1 MKLGNVKLSIME
13 IKQLIMMEQLNLN
26 FTGGRCHLP
35 LWTNPN
41 DKWATI
47 LWKKLEKNVLNIQ
60 KRIYKTIKAGKIGK
74 AKKLARLLLRST
86 SSIILN
92 VRRVTQD
99 NKGKRTAGVDGVK
112 MLPPKQRLAMVNE
125 LILQAKRNFERYKAK
140 PIRRIY
146 VPKPNF
152 DKRPLGIPT
161 LKDRVIQG
169 IVKSSLEPIWEAKF
183 EPHSYG
189 FRRAH
194 STHDAISLVFN
205 SLNRKQKWVLEAD
218 IKGCFD
224 NINHEKLLE
233 KLCGTNTLKR
243 MIRQMLKAG
252 CMDNQVFSNTE
263 IGTPQGG
270 IISPLLANI
279 ALDGLET
286 HLKTELK
293 KKYTY
298 KEIGQGAF
306 RLVRFA
312 DDFVVLNSNKEVIVD
327 AKRITKQ
334 WLAERGLELK
344 TSKTK
349 ITHSSE
355 GFDFLGFNIRHYHDN
370 YDHFMCKNRSL
381 ESSKLKDFKLLIKP
395 SKKTIKKHSHA
406 IKELLRSTRAATQ
419 DDVIKKLNPIIKGW
433 ANYHKNVVSS
443 EIFARQDYIV
453 FQQLW
458 AWSKRRHTNK
468 SKRWIV
474 KKYFRTIGKRKW
486 CFATSVNVLTKHSDT
501 KIIRHVMVK
510 TGKSYYDGD
519 ETYWANRLSKGYG
532 NISLS
537 EAKLLKRQNGKCIFC
552 DAQFKNEDIMEIHHR
567 IKKKDGGK
575 DRYKNLTLI
584 HKHCHDQW
592 HGKP

>member
-1 MKLGNVKLSIME
+1 ME

-26 FTGGRCHLP
+26 FTGGSCRLP

-41 DKWATI
+41 DKWATM

-60 KRIYKTIKAGKIGK
+60 KRIYKAIKAGKIGK

-112 MLPPKQRLAMVNE
+112 MLTPKQRLVMINE
-125 LILQAKRNFERYKAK
+125 LILQAKRGFERYKAE

-146 VPKPNF
+146 VPKPNG

-161 LKDRVIQG
+161 MKDRAIQG
-169 IVKSSLEPIWEAKF
+169 IVKSSLEPIWEARF

-189 FRRAH
+189 FRAGH
-194 STHDAISLVFN
+194 STHDAIQLVFN
-205 SLNRKQKWVLEAD
+205 SLNKKQKWVLEAD

-233 KLCGTNTLKR
+233 KLSGTNTQKR
-243 MIRQMLKAG
+243 MVRQMLKAG
-252 CMDNQVFSNTE
+252 CMDNQVFSDTE

-270 IISPLLANI
+270 IISPVLANI

-286 HLKTELK
+286 HLQTELR
-293 KKYTY
+293 KKYTC
-298 KEIGQGAF
+298 KEIEQSTL

-312 DDFVVLNSNKEVIVD
+312 DDFVVIHINKEVIVD
-327 AKRITKQ
+327 SRKIIKE
-334 WLAERGLELK
+334 WLAQMGLELSE
-344 TSKTK
+344 SKTK

-355 GFDFLGFNIRHYHDN
+355 GFDFLGFNIRHYQNN
-370 YDHFMCKNRSL
+370 YDHFMCKNGSL
-381 ESSKLKDFKLLIKP
+381 ESLKLKDFKLLIKP

-406 IKELLRSTRAATQ
+406 IKEVLRSTRAATQ
-419 DDVIKKLNPIIKGW
+419 DVVIKRLNPIIKGW
-433 ANYHKNVVSS
+433 ANYHSHVVSS

-458 AWSKRRHTNK
+458 AWSKRRHKNK

-486 CFATSVNVLTKHSDT
+486 SFATRENVLTKHSDT
-501 KIIRHVMVK
+501 KIVRHVMVK
-510 TGKSYYDGD
+510 VGKSYYDGD
-519 ETYWANRLSKGYG
+519 EIYWAKRLSKGYG
-532 NISLS
+532 YISPS
-537 EAKLLKRQNGKCIFC
+537 KAKLLKNQNGKCIFC
-552 DAQFKNEDIMEIHHR
+552 DAQFRNEDIMEVHHR

-575 DRYKNLTLI
+575 DKYKNLDLI
-584 HKHCHDQW
+584 HKHCHDQL
-592 HGKP
+592 HGKK

>member
-1 MKLGNVKLSIME
+1 M
-13 IKQLIMMEQLNLN
+13 
-26 FTGGRCHLP
+26 
-35 LWTNPN
+35 
-41 DKWATI
+41 
-47 LWKKLEKNVLNIQ
+47 LWKKLEKNVLNLQ
-60 KRIYKTIKAGKIGK
+60 KRIYKAIKAGKIGK

-86 SSIILN
+86 SSITLN

-99 NKGKRTAGVDGVK
+99 NKGKRTAGVDGVR
-112 MLPPKQRLAMVNE
+112 MLTPKQRLTMINE

-146 VPKPNF
+146 IPKPNG

-161 LKDRVIQG
+161 MKDRVIQG
-169 IVKSSLEPIWEAKF
+169 IVKSSLEPMWEAKF

-189 FRRAH
+189 FRLAH

-205 SLNRKQKWVLEAD
+205 SLNKKQKWVLEAD
-218 IKGCFD
+218 IKGCYD
-224 NINHEKLLE
+224 NINHKKLLE
-233 KLCGTNTLKR
+233 KLGGTNTQKR

-252 CMDNQVFSNTE
+252 CMDKQVFSETE

-270 IISPLLANI
+270 VISPLLANI
-279 ALDGLET
+279 TLDGLET

-312 DDFVVLNSNKEVIVD
+312 DDFVVLHSKKEVIVD
-327 AKRITKQ
+327 SKRITKE
-334 WLAERGLELK
+334 WLAEKGLELSE
-344 TSKTK
+344 SKTK
-349 ITHSSE
+349 MTPSRE
-355 GFDFLGFNIRHYHDN
+355 GFDFLGFNIRHSHDN
-370 YDHFMCKNRSL
+370 YNHFMCKSRSL
-381 ESSKLKDFKLLIKP
+381 ESQKLKNFKLLIKP

-406 IKELLRSTRAATQ
+406 IKEVLRSSKAATQ
-419 DDVIKKLNPIIKGW
+419 DDVIKRLNPIIKGW
-433 ANYHKNVVSS
+433 ANYHSHVVSK

-458 AWSKRRHTNK
+458 AWSKRRHINK

-474 KKYFRTIGKRKW
+474 KKYFRTIGGRKW
-486 CFATSVNVLTKHSDT
+486 CFATKDNVLNKHSDT
-501 KIIRHVMVK
+501 KIVRHVMVK

-532 NISLS
+532 NITPS
-537 EAKLLKRQNGKCIFC
+537 EAKLLSIQNGKCIFC
-552 DAQFKNEDIMEIHHR
+552 DAQFRNEDIMEVHHR
-567 IKKKDGGK
+567 IKKKYGGK
-575 DRYKNLTLI
+575 DKYKNLALI
-584 HKHCHDQW
+584 HRHCHDQL
-592 HGKP
+592 HGKK